1 MSKTQKVRCY
11 EKVAD
16 ELEKI
21 AASNG
26 LKTMADTIAFVVKE
40 FDNIRE
46 IGGSSGSTLADIG
59 GSSGSTLADIGGSSG
74 STLADIGGSSVNTSS
89 LTELEDIPFEQWS
102 NEDKIAWYKGAAD
115 SGSISIA
122 AAEAEIA
129 ALKEPKPKIRMI

>member
-46 IGGSSGSTLADIG
+46 
-59 GSSGSTLADIGGSSG
+59 IGGSSG